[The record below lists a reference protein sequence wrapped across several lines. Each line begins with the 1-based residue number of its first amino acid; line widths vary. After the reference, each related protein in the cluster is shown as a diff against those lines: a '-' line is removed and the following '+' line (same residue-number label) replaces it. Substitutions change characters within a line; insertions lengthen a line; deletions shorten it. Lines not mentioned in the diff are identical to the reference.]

1 MWWTPPAS
9 TRGSAGK
16 EISIPGVLLSFPNL
30 ADGKMLGSVVSMPL
44 CPEGGIYSRMA
55 DSPIKLAGEA
65 FPLGGMK
72 EAEILDSARA

>member
-55 DSPIKLAGEA
+55 DSPIKLAGER
-65 FPLGGMK
+65 GNK
-72 EAEILDSARA
+72 HK